1 VDAEKRE
8 TKLRAV
14 TVQRFGLTQRE
25 VNLARGFFEKTFTN
39 CSDTPLYKARGSTS
53 FSELKNVF
61 TFTEYKYDNGHRGV
75 YPLDTNSAGVLR

>member
-1 VDAEKRE
+1 M
-8 TKLRAV
+8 
-14 TVQRFGLTQRE
+14 TQRE